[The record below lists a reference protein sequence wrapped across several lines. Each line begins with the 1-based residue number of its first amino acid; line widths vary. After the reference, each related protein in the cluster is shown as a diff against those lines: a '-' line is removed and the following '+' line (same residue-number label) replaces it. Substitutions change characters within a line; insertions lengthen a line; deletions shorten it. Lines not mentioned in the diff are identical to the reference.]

1 MKKIFKVFF
10 GIELAL
16 ISLILIFSAN
26 LRKINAKVYEISQNI
41 VTFQDIC
48 GNLWEYEDANGI
60 FSQNEKVR
68 LTFNDKGT
76 DFLEDDVIIKVEV
89 IEW

>member
-1 MKKIFKVFF
+1 MKKIFKIFF

-26 LRKINAKVYEISQNI
+26 IRKIDAEVYKISQNI
-41 VTFQDIC
+41 IIFQDIC
-48 GNLWEYEDANGI
+48 GNLWEYEDTNGI
-60 FSQNEKVR
+60 FSQNQKVK

-76 DFLEDDVIIKVEV
+76 DFLEDDIIIKVEV
-89 IEW
+89 FE

>member
-89 IEW
+89 IE

>member
-10 GIELAL
+10 EIELA
-16 ISLILIFSAN
+16 IICLILLFSAN
-26 LRKINAKVYEISQNI
+26 LRKINAEVYKISQNI
-41 VTFQDIC
+41 ITFQDIC
-48 GNLWEYEDANGI
+48 GNLWEYEDTNGI

-76 DFLEDDVIIKVEV
+76 DFLEDDVIVKVEV
-89 IEW
+89 IE